1 MFSLKCSKGKF
12 SQNTTNILS
21 IKVAVCVHDIHYVLH
36 GANGVP
42 ILQKM
47 LCKFG
52 LIIPIVVIT
61 EVFMKPSM
69 ERSSRLCDILLTT
82 GWTT

>member
-1 MFSLKCSKGKF
+1 MR
-12 SQNTTNILS
+12 
-21 IKVAVCVHDIHYVLH
+21 DIHYVLN

-52 LIIPIVVIT
+52 LVIPIPIIK
-61 EVFMKPSM
+61 EVFMKPKNLVVLLN
-69 ERSSRLCDILLTT
+69 RPILSH
-82 GWTT
+82 WTYD